1 MPKVKKE
8 SKKKK
13 SKKQEQNDT
22 INLDNEIVIGLKI
35 KEDLPVEKPKEKK
48 VEKTKSKKKTKKA
61 KRQVSPKRY
70 KEEQEKAKKARMKKF
85 KVVKYIL
92 LMAILLGSLIYILL
106 SPVFNINNITVIGN
120 ETVTAEQI
128 ISLSNIQKQTN
139 MFQYRQSDIQE
150 KVKQN
155 AYIDTVSISRRF
167 PDTIQITVKERKPAY
182 LLEFANSYVYMSNQ
196 GYLLE
201 IANEPIDLPI
211 LTGFS
216 TNTANIQVGNRLQK
230 EDLLKLETI
239 FKITDAIE
247 SNELGQVV
255 TKIDMTDG
263 KNFKLILEEEQK
275 VAYIG
280 EGKDLSTRMLYIK
293 TILEKEKGKA
303 GEIFVDMDI
312 NNGESPMFR
321 EKV

>member
-1 MPKVKKE
+1 
-8 SKKKK
+8 
-13 SKKQEQNDT
+13 
-22 INLDNEIVIGLKI
+22 
-35 KEDLPVEKPKEKK
+35 
-48 VEKTKSKKKTKKA
+48 
-61 KRQVSPKRY
+61 
-70 KEEQEKAKKARMKKF
+70 MKKF
-85 KVVKYIL
+85 KVVKYTL
-92 LMAILLGSLIYILL
+92 LICILLGCSVYILL
-106 SPVFNINNITVIGN
+106 SPVFNINTITVVGN

-128 ISLSNIQKQTN
+128 ISLSHIQKQTN

-182 LLEFANSYVYMSNQ
+182 LLEYANSYVYMSNQ

-216 TNTANIQVGNRLQK
+216 TNTANIQVGNRLQR

-247 SNELGQVV
+247 SNGLGQVV

-263 KNFKLILEEEQK
+263 KNFKLILEGEQK

-280 EGKDLSTRMLYIK
+280 DGKDLSTRMLYIK
-293 TILEKEKGKA
+293 TILEKEQGKA

-312 NNGESPMFR
+312 NNEKLPMFR